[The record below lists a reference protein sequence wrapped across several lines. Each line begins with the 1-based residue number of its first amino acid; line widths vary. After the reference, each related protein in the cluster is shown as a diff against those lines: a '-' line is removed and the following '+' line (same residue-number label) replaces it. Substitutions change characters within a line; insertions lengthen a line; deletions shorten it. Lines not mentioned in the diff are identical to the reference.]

1 MSKTITRKYIQ
12 RITKREGN
20 TNIRQISGGGGGGGG
35 GASQYWV
42 EENYISKLF
51 FNQLFTVYDED
62 GNVVEPNDTE
72 SVIASIKAMF
82 GFWTDAYLSALG
94 NGEGGGAE
102 LTLASLADVDVH
114 GVANGQA
121 LVYDATTQKWVP
133 GQGGGIDITAMWA
146 ALAQSGVQQIDA
158 SHLATALTGYAT
170 ETWVGN
176 QGYITG
182 SALNGY
188 ATESWVGSQISDM
201 ATQTWV
207 SGNYLSQTNAAA
219 TYLTQTNAAA
229 TYLTK
234 TDAAT
239 TYVSIA
245 FFERLFKA
253 YNGSTVV
260 HPNNTT
266 STIDNI
272 KAMFGFW
279 TDFYLSALGNGSGG
293 STPGVTMAQVWSALG
308 NSTTEQINI
317 SHLTTALSGYNP
329 TSNFKTING
338 NSIIGTGDIV
348 IQGGGGT
355 GTVTAVKV
363 GTTTYSPTDGVVSL
377 PAYPSAVSQLTN
389 DSGYIT
395 KGNLSVWNN
404 APMSWGTLK
413 STNGYTVGINAK
425 SPDDGGWV
433 IAYKDGQI
441 SIQLDGYFYQ
451 NEGRYRVL
459 DTSDASSLSVNF
471 ATNSTYA
478 TYATLLTPNSNA
490 SSYRGSTW
498 GVPAFSSYKQIWGE
512 SFKNTSISNDTG
524 DVVFALR
531 NSTYSSSGCELC
543 IAIDGDYYAGSG
555 QYKVWHAGNF
565 TPSDYLPLTGGTLT
579 ANNASLTLQSTSQ
592 QSWLIFNNTVSGV
605 EKTAATVGYY
615 HNFAYISNEASS
627 STIYARIGVTD
638 DGTPQYWPNNNGS
651 TAYTLIHAGNI
662 GSQSVASASALT
674 TARSLWGNSFDGS
687 ADISGSLHI
696 FSTGSSFNE
705 GIRMHV
711 ASNRWC
717 GLVMCGIDNT
727 GASGTSAKTWSIHNN
742 DGKFIIAQNG
752 SDSFTNGIRCVSGTW
767 HILSSGNVGIGTTS
781 PSYKLHVAGTFYA
794 SGNSSIGGTFDVTGA
809 TTLSSSLSVSGNSTL
824 SGYVGVGTAASSSY
838 ALKVSGVAYAST
850 GFYSGG
856 YVTALSDAR
865 HKDVKGDVG
874 LTVSEVAN
882 APSVKFLWKD
892 RRHEGLQV
900 GSIAQYWQQ
909 VMPEAIV
916 KNSDGEL
923 TMSYGVIAL
932 LASIATARKVEDH
945 ERRIRE
951 LEEEN
956 KKLKQQL
963 NAA

>member
-1 MSKTITRKYIQ
+1 MSTTITRKYIK

-20 TNIRQISGGGGGGGG
+20 TSIRQSGGGGGGGG

-42 EENYISKLF
+42 DENYISKLF

-72 SVIASIKAMF
+72 SVIASIKSMF

-146 ALAQSGVQQIDA
+146 ALAQSGTQQIDA
-158 SHLATALTGYAT
+158 SHLGTALTGYAT

-201 ATQTWV
+201 ATKTWV
-207 SGNYLSQTNAAA
+207 SGNYLS
-219 TYLTQTNAAA
+219 
-229 TYLTK
+229 K
-234 TDAAT
+234 TDAAA

-338 NSIIGTGDIV
+338 NSIIGTGNIV
-348 IQGGGGT
+348 IQSSG

-363 GTTTYSPTDGVVSL
+363 GTTTYNPTDGVVSL
-377 PAYPSAVSQLTN
+377 PAYPTSLPASDVSAWAKAASKPSYSWSEIGSKPAAAGGSTTPVYWTG
-389 DSGYIT
+389 SGFT
-395 KGNLSVWNN
+395 
-404 APMSWGTLK
+404 
-413 STNGYTVGINAK
+413 
-425 SPDDGGWV
+425 
-433 IAYKDGQI
+433 
-441 SIQLDGYFYQ
+441 
-451 NEGRYRVL
+451 EC
-459 DTSDASSLSVNF
+459 TSYASASVNH
-471 ATNSTYA
+471 ATSADSATTASKLSTVSKTA
-478 TYATLLTPNSNA
+478 WGQTYWTS
-490 SSYRGSTW
+490 G
-498 GVPAFSSYKQIWGE
+498 GVP
-512 SFKNTSISNDTG
+512 TSISG
-524 DVVFALR
+524 DL
-531 NSTYSSSGCELC
+531 SS
-543 IAIDGDYYAGSG
+543 
-555 QYKVWHAGNF
+555 V
-565 TPSDYLPLTGGTLT
+565 
-579 ANNASLTLQSTSQ
+579 
-592 QSWLIFNNTVSGV
+592 
-605 EKTAATVGYY
+605 
-615 HNFAYISNEASS
+615 
-627 STIYARIGVTD
+627 
-638 DGTPQYWPNNNGS
+638 
-651 TAYTLIHAGNI
+651 GNI
-662 GSQSVASASALT
+662 SFSASGKNIGGLMYFDT
-674 TARSLWGNSFDGS
+674 TNSN
-687 ADISGSLHI
+687 I
-696 FSTGSSFNE
+696 
-705 GIRMHV
+705 
-711 ASNRWC
+711 
-717 GLVMCGIDNT
+717 
-727 GASGTSAKTWSIHNN
+727 
-742 DGKFIIAQNG
+742 
-752 SDSFTNGIRCVSGTW
+752 
-767 HILSSGNVGIGTTS
+767 GIGTSS
-781 PSYKLHVAGTFYA
+781 PSYALDVVGFARAKLLFFYNRANTANAGYIGAGSTSVDYIYFQAYTNNGLYIGANNGFDFVILPNHNVGVGTTEPSHKMHVSGTFYA
-794 SGNSSIGGTFDVTGA
+794 SGNSSIGGTLGVTGA
-809 TTLSSSLSVSGNSTL
+809 TTLSSSLSVTGNSTL
-824 SGYVGVGTAASSSY
+824 TGYVGIGTAASSSY

-856 YVTALSDAR
+856 YVTALSDIR
-865 HKDVKGDVG
+865 HKDVMGDVG

-882 APSVKFLWKD
+882 APAVKFLWKD
-892 RRHEGLQV
+892 RRQEGLQV
-900 GSIAQYWQQ
+900 GSIAQYWQK
-909 VMPEAIV
+909 VLPEAIV
-916 KNSDGEL
+916 EAADGEL

-932 LASIATARKVEDH
+932 IAAIKTARKVEDL
-945 ERRIRE
+945 ERRVNL
-951 LEEEN
+951 LEQEN
-956 KKLKQQL
+956 RLLKEQL
-963 NAA
+963 KVA